1 MGTWKF
7 DLSKHSAG
15 SSEMS
20 QWLCQALC
28 PLLLFQFPTPLPQ
41 LPSKCSGFLLIICFH
56 TAPSTLGP
64 NHGLLG
70 LLVSRPR
77 KAWSWDSGLLV
88 TMRSRACWSQEPS
101 SPGLQPSDCAS
112 CLSLHLS
119 SPPLCRRVLFPLSFP
134 LLPFLMPL
142 LETRSMMTEPTGDPR
157 SLAPPK
163 CLLVLSLVS

>member
-41 LPSKCSGFLLIICFH
+41 LPSKCSGSLLIICFH
-56 TAPSTLGP
+56 TAPSMLGP

-112 CLSLHLS
+112 CLSLSISAALPSAGFYFSLS
-119 SPPLCRRVLFPLSFP
+119 HSLFFHY
-134 LLPFLMPL
+134 
-142 LETRSMMTEPTGDPR
+142 
-157 SLAPPK
+157 
-163 CLLVLSLVS
+163 